1 MDNCCN
7 GQIQNF
13 DKNNSKCC
21 KSKESLVDVQQT
33 YYDLGFNSGRKTI
46 KDEIKK
52 IVDSGMTDSAIVS
65 WLKGLIS

>member
-13 DKNNSKCC
+13 DENNKCC
-21 KSKESLVDVQQT
+21 KGKGAQLDVQQT
-33 YYDLGFNSGRKTI
+33 YYDLGFNSGRQTI
-46 KDEIKK
+46 KNEIKK
-52 IVDSGMTDSAIVS
+52 IIDSGMTDTAIVH

>member
-7 GQIQNF
+7 GEIQNF
-13 DKNNSKCC
+13 DKSNNKCC
-21 KSKESLVDVQQT
+21 KSKESLIDVQQT

-52 IVDSGMTDSAIVS
+52 IVDSGMTDNAIVS